1 MFELIQLPYAMEGLE
16 VVVSVRT
23 LLYYQSASVQSGLNF
38 LLTDRLLLS
47 IYLQASGIPSVRWN
61 RAA

>member
-23 LLYYQSASVQSGLNF
+23 LLYYQSASAQSELNF

-47 IYLQASGIPSVRWN
+47 ISL
-61 RAA
+61 